1 MRAIGKLDNPQ
12 PYGCRSVSV
21 YEGPRGYYY
30 LLDGRRKKVR
40 GNQRWTSL
48 HGSPMRGSHSIQHGQ
63 GLLTNASDSDD
74 DSVAAAISAIEQ
86 DEINVAIAASLLD
99 APSDALQADPPP
111 PEQPPPV
118 ALPTCTICLSEIQI
132 GQGRFLP
139 CAHAFH
145 ERCIAQWLLRSNTC
159 PECRRRI

>member
-12 PYGCRSVSV
+12 AYGCPRSVSV
-21 YEGPRGYYY
+21 YEGPRGYFF

-48 HGSPMRGSHSIQHGQ
+48 HGAHMRGSRCIQHE
-63 GLLTNASDSDD
+63 LLTHEQADSGD
-74 DSVAAAISAIEQ
+74 DSVAAGISAIEE

-99 APSDALQADPPP
+99 VPNDSVQADPPP
-111 PEQPPPV
+111 PEEPPV
-118 ALPTCTICLSEIQI
+118 ALPSCTICLSEIQV

-145 ERCIAQWLLRSNTC
+145 ERCIAQWLRRSNTC
-159 PECRRRI
+159 PECRRRV